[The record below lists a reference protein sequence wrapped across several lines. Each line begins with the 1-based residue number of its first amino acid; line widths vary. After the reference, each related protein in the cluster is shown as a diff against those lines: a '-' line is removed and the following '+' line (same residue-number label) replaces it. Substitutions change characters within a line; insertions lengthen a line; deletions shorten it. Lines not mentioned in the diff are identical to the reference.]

1 MSSNPTDTIYVGN
14 SQHNTSQ
21 QNPSQ
26 QNASQSQKV
35 SVELP
40 DFPQN
45 NNAQIPNL
53 GPSAPPQGF
62 FQIIDISTE
71 WQRGNFLPALHCL
84 RYNLMPKDFYDQTGY
99 NVLHH
104 AVSQGSIPIVL
115 TLLDYFKFDVNL
127 RSKNNQ
133 TPLMI
138 ACNYGSIELIRLL
151 IERGAQVN
159 AKDDTG
165 FSPLLYSV
173 KQGFLPQ
180 AVYLLHHKADLTTR
194 DANGCSVV
202 HWAAY
207 KNHVFMLEL
216 FKRLGFDLNCTDATG
231 LTPLDRALQSD
242 GYQAVKY
249 LLENGDGK
257 MPANMKYD
265 QVLNPDCKELLRK
278 QYFPTKFETLQK
290 EYWGIFNKHSQK
302 ITFGVYA
309 FLWFFMMT
317 IYLHAA
323 MNNGLGYTFDMMF
336 FLFSIYFIGY
346 TFWYFLKSAHLKT
359 KVFGYQKLDKTS
371 ENLDDT
377 ISTINTN
384 RNSAPRLNSDALDRL
399 VKGDSHGTV
408 IHEVESDEPTSFLHE
423 LAWNFETK
431 NFKAV
436 ARFNEKD
443 YCPKCLQKRPER
455 SYHPENSG
463 TCVPHFHH
471 YSYTLGRSIDGNN
484 HYLYL
489 FLLISQAVMF
499 GMFFSSLLGAYS
511 GKLEHSV
518 LGFLEI
524 GYKLFEDFGLFYS
537 WIYMTLLGL
546 AGYNFVFLLIELYS
560 VARNIT
566 YHELFNLNSCSYL
579 FEMKQDRKGQIV
591 KYYFNKDDISVSYNV
606 KQYLKRI
613 IH

>member
-14 SQHNTSQ
+14 
-21 QNPSQ
+21 PQ

-40 DFPQN
+40 EFPQN
-45 NNAQIPNL
+45 DNAPVPNL
-53 GPSAPPQGF
+53 GPGALPQGF
-62 FQIIDISTE
+62 FQIIDVSTE

-84 RYNLMPKDFYDQTGY
+84 RYNLMPKDFFDQTGY
-99 NVLHH
+99 SVLHH

-115 TLLDYFKFDVNL
+115 TLLDYFKYDVNL

-138 ACNYGSIELIRLL
+138 ACNYGSIEIIRLL

-173 KQGFLPQ
+173 KQGYLPQ
-180 AVYLLHHKADLTTR
+180 AVYLLHHKADPTTR

-265 QVLNPDCKELLRK
+265 QILNPDCKELLRK
-278 QYFPTKFETLQK
+278 HYFPTKFEQLQK
-290 EYWGIFNKHSQK
+290 EYWGVFTKHSQK
-302 ITFGVYA
+302 ITFGLYA

-336 FLFSIYFIGY
+336 FLFSIYFIAY
-346 TFWYFLKSAHLKT
+346 SFWYFLKSAHLKT

-377 ISTINTN
+377 ISSINDT

-408 IHEVESDEPTSFLHE
+408 IHEGDSDEPTSFLHQ

-431 NFKAV
+431 NFKEV

-443 YCPKCLQKRPER
+443 YCPKCLQKKPER
-455 SYHPENSG
+455 SHHPEESR

-471 YSYTLGRSIDGNN
+471 YSYTLGRSIDRNN

-518 LGFLEI
+518 LGLLEI
-524 GYKLFEDFGLFYS
+524 GYKLFADFGLLYS
-537 WIYMTLLGL
+537 GIYMTLLAL

-579 FEMKQDRKGQIV
+579 FEMKQDRRGQIV